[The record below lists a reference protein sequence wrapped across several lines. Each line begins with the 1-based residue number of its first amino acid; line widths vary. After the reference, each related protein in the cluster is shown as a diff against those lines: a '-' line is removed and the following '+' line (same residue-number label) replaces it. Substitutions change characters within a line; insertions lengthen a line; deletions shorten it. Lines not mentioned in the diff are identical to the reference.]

1 MVELPPAAR
10 SADDRPFISV
20 IVPVF
25 NDPERL
31 RLCLAALERQSW
43 PESAYEVLVVD
54 NGSTPPTIIPPDAFP
69 HARVLRE
76 PIPGVGRARVTGMRA
91 ARGEV
96 IAFTDQ
102 DCLPAPD
109 WLARGVAALGAPGV
123 GLVGGRIEVVAQDP
137 ARPTLAESLSVAMH
151 FKQERFLR
159 GGNWVVVA
167 NVFVWRRVVEAV
179 GYPKS
184 TLFHCE
190 EIEWERRIHAAGF
203 RLGYA
208 ADALVRHPAR
218 RTVADLRRR
227 AARMETAWQVLRRTE
242 GIGTGARVW
251 LSQYLTAPL
260 RSIGG
265 DVLADRAVG
274 SWPRRL
280 AVAALALFLMG
291 VRLVAWA
298 RQSLGAPPD
307 PRTTWG

>member
-1 MVELPPAAR
+1 MPSPALPPAGAP
-10 SADDRPFISV
+10 PFVSV

-25 NDPERL
+25 NDAERL
-31 RLCLAALERQSW
+31 RLCAAALERQDW
-43 PESAYEVLVVD
+43 PSTAYEVLLVD
-54 NGSTPPTIIPPDAFP
+54 NGSTPPLVLAADEFP
-69 HARVLRE
+69 HARVLHE
-76 PIPGVGRARVTGMRA
+76 PIPGVGRARVVGMRA
-91 ARGEV
+91 ARGDV

-109 WLARGVAALGAPGV
+109 WLARGVAALGEPGV
-123 GLVGGRIEVVAQDP
+123 GLVGGRIDVFARDP

-167 NVFVWRRVVEAV
+167 NVFAWRRVVDAV
-179 GYPKS
+179 GYPKP

-203 RLGYA
+203 RLAYA
-208 ADALVRHPAR
+208 GDALVRHPAR
-218 RTVADLRRR
+218 RTVAELRRR
-227 AARMETAWQVLRRTE
+227 AVRMETAWQVLRRTE

-260 RSIGG
+260 RSIVG

-274 SWPRRL
+274 PLPRRL
-280 AVAALALFLMG
+280 AVAGLALFLMG

-298 RQSLGAPPD
+298 RQSLGPPPD
-307 PRTTWG
+307 PRTTWS